1 MTWEVGAILPR
12 WNAACLPAS
21 RFRYAPVFQS
31 PVDMSSLLL
40 LAAWAGLAAG
50 FGFAAN
56 RAVTNADR

>member
-1 MTWEVGAILPR
+1 
-12 WNAACLPAS
+12 
-21 RFRYAPVFQS
+21 
-31 PVDMSSLLL
+31 MSSLLL